1 MLLLLDMLSKPTI
14 SSTHLENIMLHL
26 SVAYVLMCVEFV
38 MGCAQKK
45 MNNNKTPK
53 QEKY

>member
-1 MLLLLDMLSKPTI
+1 MLNKPTI
-14 SSTHLENIMLHL
+14 SSAHLENIMLQYCE
-26 SVAYVLMCVEFV
+26 AYVLMCVEFV

-45 MNNNKTPK
+45 MNNNKNPK